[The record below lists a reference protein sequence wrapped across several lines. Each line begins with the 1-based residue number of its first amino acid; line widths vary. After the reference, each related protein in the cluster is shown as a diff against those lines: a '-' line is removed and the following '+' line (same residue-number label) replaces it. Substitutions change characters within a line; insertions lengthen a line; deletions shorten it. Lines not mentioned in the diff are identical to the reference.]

1 MCHPNTVC
9 NDSRT
14 KRQTKNK
21 KTNNSNENPAPSLGA
36 KNTTPKKH
44 KLKLMRI
51 LFHKYPPNVRE
62 GARALNKHARRQYL
76 ESVIGLFDFSTHQQG
91 PLWPTGVARFT
102 SSAFEFRV
110 TSQLRVD
117 YLPLRC
123 CNLPAAVCSAVFS
136 PLLKSI
142 VSIPQIQSTT

>member
-1 MCHPNTVC
+1 MCQPNTVC
-9 NDSRT
+9 
-14 KRQTKNK
+14 
-21 KTNNSNENPAPSLGA
+21 NNSNENPAPSLGGALCA
-36 KNTTPKKH
+36 KNTTPQKH